1 LKQTIE
7 NKKIISIMRRGKFI
21 LIEIQ
26 GNSIIIIHLGM
37 TGKILLKKKD
47 NSTLLTSF
55 YYQNKFKKKHNHF
68 SFKLNNSIYLIYNDV
83 RKFGFIKVIDKD
95 QIHLDKH
102 ISRLG
107 PEPMSKEFNRNYF
120 KLKSSK
126 SKKSIKNFMMD
137 QKYIS
142 GLGNIYVNEILFSS
156 SINPRIL
163 SSRLS
168 NHQILKIISNTKKT
182 LKKAIQLGGSS
193 IRDFNSISGQ
203 IGRFQEKF
211 KVYDRPKKSCIRRK
225 CAGIIKKIYIS
236 NRSSFFCPKCQK

>member
-1 LKQTIE
+1 
-7 NKKIISIMRRGKFI
+7 
-21 LIEIQ
+21 
-26 GNSIIIIHLGM
+26 
-37 TGKILLKKKD
+37 
-47 NSTLLTSF
+47 
-55 YYQNKFKKKHNHF
+55 
-68 SFKLNNSIYLIYNDV
+68 
-83 RKFGFIKVIDKD
+83 
-95 QIHLDKH
+95 
-102 ISRLG
+102 
-107 PEPMSKEFNRNYF
+107 
-120 KLKSSK
+120 
-126 SKKSIKNFMMD
+126 MMD